1 MFQNFKISTKIFSG
15 FGMILFLLAAIASFG
30 VFTLSSGNSDFKQY
44 RSIALQT
51 NQAGRI
57 QANLLEAR
65 LAVKNFIIHASK
77 ENVETVKT
85 RAGSTLKLNQEF
97 SKMPVSDKDKQ
108 VIAETDKNLTE
119 YLSTFE
125 KVTSLQDKR
134 NELVTG
140 TLDATGPKME
150 KDLTRIMQSAYED
163 NDTSAAFLAG
173 MTQRNLLLMR
183 LYATKYLVTN
193 EEEAFQRVLKESKAM
208 KAAHH
213 ELSQSLQNPTRRKL
227 AAEVTKLH
235 EKYDIAFKQVHDTIV
250 SRNNLISGTLDR
262 IGPTVAK
269 SIESVKLRVKAE
281 QDTIGPKASTNMEQ
295 AVTTTIVVSVIGIVL
310 GLIAALVIG
319 RMISRPIQNITKSM
333 SQLAEGDKTVEI
345 PGQSNKDEI
354 GDMASAVQVFKANMI
369 KADELAAREAKEL
382 ELRDARA
389 QRIEELTNQ
398 FDTQVASL
406 LQDVSSSVSMVD
418 SNASVMSGLADDTN
432 HRSTTVAS
440 AAEEASVN
448 TQTVAASTEELSASI
463 HEIGRQ
469 VEKSSEITLHAVEQ
483 ANNTDQQ
490 VQKLSVAAQKI
501 GEVIGLISEIAEQ
514 TNLLALN
521 ATIEA
526 ARAGD
531 AGKGFAVVAAEVK
544 ELADQTSKATGDI
557 SQQINNIQSETNDA
571 VSSIKQITETIN
583 EINTIAS
590 SISAAVEQQSAATT
604 EISSNV
610 TQASEGAR
618 EVTENIIEVT
628 KFASQTGEASMDVKS
643 GAKELND
650 KSKALNS
657 IIKTFLDDVKAS

>member
-281 QDTIGPKASTNMEQ
+281 QDTIGPKASANMEQ

-526 ARAGD
+526 ARAGES
-531 AGKGFAVVAAEVK
+531 GKGFAVVASEVK
-544 ELADQTSKATGDI
+544 ELAGQTAKATDEIGLQIKEIQELTFDTVSSI
-557 SQQINNIQSETNDA
+557 ETIGETINNNKEISSAIASAIGQQSSATHEIAQSLEKAACGTVEMTTSISGVNEAASETGQSSHQMLEAASELSQQSETLS
-571 VSSIKQITETIN
+571 VEVKKFLTQIR
-583 EINTIAS
+583 A
-590 SISAAVEQQSAATT
+590 
-604 EISSNV
+604 
-610 TQASEGAR
+610 G
-618 EVTENIIEVT
+618 
-628 KFASQTGEASMDVKS
+628 
-643 GAKELND
+643 
-650 KSKALNS
+650 
-657 IIKTFLDDVKAS
+657 